1 MSTNAIKKPNYRGM
15 AFVLILLCELVILA
29 TRNLDLNAVVLSAL
43 TTLILVV
50 VLAFMFSSLLR
61 GIKSLEI
68 KKNFLISGVAS
79 ILIGILYFLWIRT
92 RIQDLID
99 WLHNYGLY
107 ILLIIIA
114 LAAAFLL
121 LNKGAKKENSI

>member
-1 MSTNAIKKPNYRGM
+1 MSTKAVKKPNSRGM

-29 TRNLDLNAVVLSAL
+29 TRNVDLNAVVLSAL
-43 TTLILVV
+43 TTLVLVV
-50 VLAFMFSSLLR
+50 VLAFLFSSLLR

-92 RIQDLID
+92 RIQYLID

-114 LAAAFLL
+114 LSAAFLL
-121 LNKGAKKENSI
+121 LNKGAHKEKTT